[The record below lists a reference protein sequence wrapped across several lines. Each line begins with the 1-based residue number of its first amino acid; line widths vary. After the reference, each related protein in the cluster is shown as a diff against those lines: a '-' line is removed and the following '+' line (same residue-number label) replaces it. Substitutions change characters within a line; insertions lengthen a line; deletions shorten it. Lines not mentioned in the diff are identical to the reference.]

1 MAWFEARNLSKKF
14 QIGPGNEITALDRVF
29 ISAERGDF
37 VSIVGRS
44 GSGKTTFLRMVAGLE
59 EIAENN
65 GTTGESGGEIVY
77 DQENAPKIGV
87 VFQEPRLMPWLTVEK
102 NILFPFL
109 KSRQQADLAAGR
121 ARELLR
127 MLGLDEFASAYPS
140 QLSGGMAQR
149 AALGRALCFNPE
161 LILMDE
167 PFSALDYFT
176 RRALQDEIMKLYLS
190 SGLNIF
196 FVTHDVEEAIA
207 LSGRIVVLDRG
218 QVAGEIPVPLPYPR
232 KRTSPDF
239 SALMDEVL
247 SVI

>member
-1 MAWFEARNLSKKF
+1 MAWFEARGLSKKF
-14 QIGPGNEITALDRVF
+14 RIGPESEVAALDRVF
-29 ISAERGDF
+29 ISAEKGDF

-44 GSGKTTFLRMVAGLE
+44 GSGKTTFLRMVAGLG

-65 GTTGESGGEIVY
+65 EATGGSCGDIVY
-77 DQENAPKIGV
+77 NQENAPRIGV

-109 KSRQQADLAAGR
+109 KSRQQTGRVTGR

-127 MLGLDEFASAYPS
+127 MLGLEEFASAYPI

-149 AALGRALCFNPE
+149 VALGRALCFDPE

-190 SGLNIF
+190 SGLTIF

-207 LSGRIVVLDRG
+207 LSGRVVVLDSGR
-218 QVAGEIPVPLPYPR
+218 VAGEIPVTLPHPR
-232 KRTSPDF
+232 KRTSPAF

-247 SVI
+247 SII